1 MEVEVVRQKGVD
13 SCRWLGVVCL
23 AFCFL
28 AAVPAVATES
38 TITSSG
44 SGFIVTSDGYILTN
58 EHVVGDSE
66 TVTVFVEGTGYPAT
80 VVTKSAESDL
90 ALLKIA
96 ASGLTPVALG
106 NSLQV
111 QLLDDVVA
119 LGYPLPQFGRDL
131 TVSEGRITSFRTN
144 VEGREGRDTLQHDAV
159 ITHGSSG
166 GPLFNL
172 KGEVIGVNFAGVE
185 GSGMQLAIPIN
196 ETVPL
201 LRSIPSFSPSHM
213 GTAMQ
218 ILTPQQVAATYT
230 ASVVCIEVATV
241 MNWQELLPNPES
253 VQGFQDAV
261 VGFPVLQ
268 DWSGWLTGLGFS
280 VVGSAGLVAPRPDG
294 GGFYCAV
301 VLIAFEDARSAQD
314 ALQLMFKQ
322 QPPSPADLPRVP
334 QDCIM
339 DLTTPLG
346 SGTTMINGLSVS
358 YSLSCGWFACCTQW
372 SSRELADCSEGTSVY
387 GTMAFGIGSDVV
399 RVAVGWS
406 YSESTLPGLA
416 RLGLSP
422 LHKYAYQDGYLIMD
436 GRRLVGAQDVLDR
449 LEELTQLV
457 IITATNRLATQ

>member
-1 MEVEVVRQKGVD
+1 MRQKGVD

-80 VVTKSAESDL
+80 VVTKSAEGDL

-172 KGEVIGVNFAGVE
+172 RGEVIGVNFAGVE

-230 ASVVCIEVATV
+230 ASVVYIEVAV
-241 MNWQELLPNPES
+241 VINWQEVLPD
-253 VQGFQDAV
+253 VQAIP
-261 VGFPVLQ
+261 GFPEEQVGSASTVRPLFVSS
-268 DWSGWLTGLGFS
+268 DETSWEEWLALLGFR
-280 VVGSAGLVAPRPDG
+280 VVGSAGLNSQQSSGNRYGNSIDLLAFSDAAAAQSALSILLNQYPPRQPQ
-294 GGFYCAV
+294 
-301 VLIAFEDARSAQD
+301 LIAG
-314 ALQLMFKQ
+314 
-322 QPPSPADLPRVP
+322 PPCDFVHTVLSEGSLTIEGVVVSYAFRVS
-334 QDCIM
+334 
-339 DLTTPLG
+339 TTGGENCLG
-346 SGTTMINGLSVS
+346 SFGGIMVFQLG
-358 YSLSCGWFACCTQW
+358 ACSFRVALCWTAP
-372 SSRELADCSEGTSVY
+372 SSKGATRGTS
-387 GTMAFGIGSDVV
+387 
-399 RVAVGWS
+399 
-406 YSESTLPGLA
+406 
-416 RLGLSP
+416 
-422 LHKYAYQDGYLIMD
+422 YQGGYLCV
-436 GRRLVGAQDVLDR
+436 GGQRALSAEEVLTKLQELTRLVIV
-449 LEELTQLV
+449 
-457 IITATNRLATQ
+457 TATNELAGM